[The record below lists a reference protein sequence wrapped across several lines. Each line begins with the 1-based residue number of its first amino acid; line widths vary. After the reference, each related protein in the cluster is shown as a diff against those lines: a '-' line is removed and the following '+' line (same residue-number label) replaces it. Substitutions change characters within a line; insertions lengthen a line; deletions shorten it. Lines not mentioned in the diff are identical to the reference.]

1 MGGNDLNLKKSWHPQ
16 LMTNQRR
23 VYEAEQAALQERK
36 LTEARLEVRSL
47 CHDEPSNLVWLLTPP
62 VTGNST

>member
-36 LTEARLEVRSL
+36 LTEARLEVRF
-47 CHDEPSNLVWLLTPP
+47 
-62 VTGNST
+62 STTAKLFIWIEC

>member
-36 LTEARLEVRSL
+36 LTEARLEV
-47 CHDEPSNLVWLLTPP
+47 CDPNTELTFFLQPL
-62 VTGNST
+62 THLFIGNPT